1 MLIGKIPHVDEEMEE
16 EEVVEQV
23 VERDDGVGKKI
34 GKMKRE
40 VPIYGQIHSDVLEKN
55 QKDD

>member
-34 GKMKRE
+34 AKMKRE

-55 QKDD
+55 